1 MSLLDTNYQDQRL
14 TPSEKK
20 KIKPAIQG
28 GGYNY
33 LGKQEEVTVPKKW
46 LSDPDHVVAELA
58 YITPREKKIL
68 LDIDLYGS
76 LNGKPNNA
84 PGGLDSLQGD
94 MGTISR
100 SSGGG
105 TGNTTGGGNNNNN
118 SGGGGGDNRRE
129 QYSVARTTTPISQ
142 PVSLPSNAGNDSPYI
157 MSGGERF
164 AVDDPRVS
172 EMSNEVDQR
181 NILQKGVDNVLD
193 FVKSGGIL
201 GNVLGG
207 ISSFSEG
214 LQEKA
219 ISFSLNKKLSDIYEA
234 NPDFED
240 YESLDEIPGEIGAKV
255 RDLESDLQGL
265 RDGTF
270 KQSDYTAKYGSG
282 DVTNPLDASF
292 NPNLLSDRDERNL
305 QNLFTSDF
313 AYALSGTTPQ
323 DSMVNQYFANMGM
336 SNQPLSS
343 NLQTDYNNAKN
354 SINSILGVLP
364 PSQQFGYSADPYGG
378 LMASN
383 LTTNPFNIDYL
394 RRLGLI

>member
-14 TPSEKK
+14 TSSQKK

-33 LGKQEEVTVPKKW
+33 LGEQEEVTVPKKW

-76 LNGKPNNA
+76 LDGKPNNA

-105 TGNTTGGGNNNNN
+105 TGNTTGGSS
-118 SGGGGGDNRRE
+118 SGGNDNSNDNRE
-129 QYSVARTTTPISQ
+129 QYGAFTQYTTTPQAMGTVDAEDEYLAPDKDHWKATQKAIKKFQKGDNYQADYSDWSKESREAYQLEMNKLKGTKGKNYSFYKGNEGTTNLSFNEHWKDVAATNPFLANIPIARLLIAAGRTLQENFTTDYGTARYGGAGTDGSSLRAIDGGGWFGMLFNSDGTVKENLTNDDYDRIYNAALPDLPYLVGGSQ
-142 PVSLPSNAGNDSPYI
+142 P
-157 MSGGERF
+157 
-164 AVDDPRVS
+164 
-172 EMSNEVDQR
+172 
-181 NILQKGVDNVLD
+181 
-193 FVKSGGIL
+193 
-201 GNVLGG
+201 
-207 ISSFSEG
+207 
-214 LQEKA
+214 QE
-219 ISFSLNKKLSDIYEA
+219 
-234 NPDFED
+234 
-240 YESLDEIPGEIGAKV
+240 
-255 RDLESDLQGL
+255 
-265 RDGTF
+265 T
-270 KQSDYTAKYGSG
+270 
-282 DVTNPLDASF
+282 
-292 NPNLLSDRDERNL
+292 
-305 QNLFTSDF
+305 
-313 AYALSGTTPQ
+313 
-323 DSMVNQYFANMGM
+323 SMVNEYFNNMNM
-336 SNQPLSS
+336 NQGSPLSS

-378 LMASN
+378 LMSSN